1 MVKFDLNSFYVMRK
15 FRWLGVSITC
25 DVINAGWICT
35 ATLTPI
41 GLNKTHPKQ
50 VKCFKAKKHK
60 NGSRQFISQKTTK
73 PILKNKK
80 YQLVHPFKCRI
91 AKLAE
96 SVFKILAF
104 TFLH

>member
-1 MVKFDLNSFYVMRK
+1 MVKFHLNSFYVMRK

-35 ATLTPI
+35 ATLTPF
-41 GLNKTHPKQ
+41 GTHPKQ
-50 VKCFKAKKHK
+50 GTCFKARKHK

-80 YQLVHPFKCRI
+80 YELVLP
-91 AKLAE
+91 LNAE
-96 SVFKILAF
+96 LQN
-104 TFLH
+104 